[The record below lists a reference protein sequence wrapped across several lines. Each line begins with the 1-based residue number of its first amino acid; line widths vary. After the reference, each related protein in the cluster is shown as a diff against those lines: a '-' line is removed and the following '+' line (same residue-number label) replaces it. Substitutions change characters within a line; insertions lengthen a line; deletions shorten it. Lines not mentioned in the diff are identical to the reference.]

1 MNSGRYSRSHFKRA
15 SKAAVPTARGVKRD
29 RAAGKATSRDKASAA
44 AGLLNKTAPN
54 PKATAKNDRWRT
66 KTLMSRP
73 GFLIRRLHQIHVSI
87 FVEECAAE
95 TITPVQYS
103 VLKSLDQS
111 GATDQGTLSRAVA
124 LDRTSVADIV
134 TRLERRQL
142 LKRHVSPHDRR
153 MVLSELTNQG
163 RALLRRLEAASAR
176 AHERTI
182 SSLPEKEK
190 AFFLEALNRL
200 IDAKDDRRQ
209 V

>member
-1 MNSGRYSRSHFKRA
+1 
-15 SKAAVPTARGVKRD
+15 VPTTRIVKRN
-29 RAAGKATSRDKASAA
+29 RATRNATSRDKASAT
-44 AGLLNKTAPN
+44 AGLSNKTAPN
-54 PKATAKNDRWRT
+54 PTTTAKTDKWRT

-73 GFLIRRLHQIHVSI
+73 GFLIRRLYQIHVSI

-103 VLKSLDQS
+103 VLASLDQS
-111 GATDQGTLSRAVA
+111 GAIDQATLSRAVA

-134 TRLERRQL
+134 TRLERRRL
-142 LKRHVSPHDRR
+142 LKRHVSLHDRR
-153 MVLSELTNQG
+153 MVLSELTHQG
-163 RALLRRLEAASAR
+163 RALLGRLEAASAR

-200 IDAKDDRRQ
+200 IDAKDDRRE

>member
-1 MNSGRYSRSHFKRA
+1 
-15 SKAAVPTARGVKRD
+15 
-29 RAAGKATSRDKASAA
+29 
-44 AGLLNKTAPN
+44 
-54 PKATAKNDRWRT
+54 
-66 KTLMSRP
+66 MSRP
-73 GFLIRRLHQIHVSI
+73 GFLIRRLYQIHVSI

-103 VLKSLDQS
+103 VLASLDQS
-111 GATDQGTLSRAVA
+111 GAIDQATLSRAVA

-134 TRLERRQL
+134 TRLERRRL
-142 LKRHVSPHDRR
+142 LKRHVPPHDRR

-200 IDAKDDRRQ
+200 IDAKDDRREI
-209 V
+209 

>member
-1 MNSGRYSRSHFKRA
+1 
-15 SKAAVPTARGVKRD
+15 VPTARVVKRD
-29 RAAGKATSRDKASAA
+29 KAAKNATSRDKASAA
-44 AGLLNKTAPN
+44 AGLSNKTASN
-54 PKATAKNDRWRT
+54 PKTTAKTDRWRT

-73 GFLIRRLHQIHVSI
+73 GFLIRRLYQIHVSI

-103 VLKSLDQS
+103 VLASLDQS
-111 GATDQGTLSRAVA
+111 GAIDQATLSRAVA

-163 RALLRRLEAASAR
+163 RVLLRRLEAASAR

-182 SSLPEKEK
+182 SSLPEEEK

-200 IDAKDDRRQ
+200 IDAKDDRRE